1 MFDENKQLTKEEINS
16 FKKDGYDLSEDRMY
30 IIKFLFNDQWNN
42 AADPRPFRIKTE
54 LVKKLA
60 DDAIGMPYVVNPNG
74 NDYHVRGTTAG
85 KKDTVEDLLKV
96 QINYAIGEIKAPII
110 KSNNNVY
117 GVIEIW
123 KEFEKDIENM
133 PIFTSP
139 TIFVL
144 DEDTDGVKDAQF
156 LNINA
161 VNVPGYPEYLSG
173 ISGVCKGGIKKCM
186 SELAPLG
193 AAGKLIENRKNPT
206 FLNTLSILNKTM
218 SAPETKT
225 APTIEMVAKDVE
237 AMKGE
242 ITNINT
248 KLDTIASK
256 VGAGEQQTPMPP
268 IGAAGEKGTK
278 QKLVVPES
286 LKDNEFVKTL
296 IEKNE
301 TTEKLVSVI
310 QKEREKEKTDLL
322 MKQRQAH
329 ATSIV
334 ERLIADKKIAE
345 DKKEEEI
352 KKYMEL
358 KNEDGSLKDLELL
371 DNFLKSQVT
380 AKPEDS
386 EEEILGAS
394 GYMPLKS
401 DKKIEISNM
410 EVMEAMRN

>member
-42 AADPRPFRIKTE
+42 AVDPRPFRIKTE

-60 DDAIGMPYVVNPNG
+60 LDAVGMPYVVNPKNS
-74 NDYHVRGTTAG
+74 DYHIRGTTDG
-85 KKDTVEDLLKV
+85 KKDTAKDLLEI
-96 QINYAIGEIKAPII
+96 QINYAIGEIKVPII

-123 KEFEKDIENM
+123 KEFEKDIENLPM
-133 PIFTSP
+133 FTSP

-144 DEDTDGVKDAQF
+144 DEDADGVKDAQF

-161 VNVPGYPEYLSG
+161 VNSPGYPEYLSG

-186 SELAPLG
+186 EELAPLG

-218 SAPETKT
+218 SQPETAT
-225 APTIEMVAKDVE
+225 LSLETVAKDVE

-248 KLDTIASK
+248 KLDSIASK
-256 VGAGEQQTPMPP
+256 VGAGEQSEMPP
-268 IGAAGEKGTK
+268 MGAAGKETGK

-286 LKDNEFVKTL
+286 LKNNEFVKTL
-296 IEKNE
+296 LEKNE
-301 TTEKLVSVI
+301 TTEKLISVI
-310 QKEREKEKTDLL
+310 QKEREKEKEDII

-334 ERLIADKKIAE
+334 ERLIADKKVAE

-358 KNEDGSLKDLELL
+358 KNADGSPKDLELL
-371 DNFLKSQVT
+371 DNFLKSQIT

-394 GYMPLKS
+394 GYIPLKS
-401 DKKIEISNM
+401 DKKIEISNS